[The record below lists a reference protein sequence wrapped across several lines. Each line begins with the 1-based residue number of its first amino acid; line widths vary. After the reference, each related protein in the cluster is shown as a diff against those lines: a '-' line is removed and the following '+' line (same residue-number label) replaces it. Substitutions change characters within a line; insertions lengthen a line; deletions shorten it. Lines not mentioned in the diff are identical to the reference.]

1 MIFAIVRRGRKAGTC
16 LRPHLYRSDNR
27 YHVHL
32 GKDGPF
38 IPLAD
43 ARDIPEYL
51 ANGYSLRMSNLE
63 EDHSP
68 SLISPDS
75 IFGWK

>member
-16 LRPHLYRSDNR
+16 LRPHLYSSDHR

-32 GKDGPF
+32 GKEGPF

-43 ARDIPEYL
+43 DRDIPEYL
-51 ANGYSLRMSNLE
+51 ANGYSLQMSNLE
-63 EDHSP
+63 ENHNP
-68 SLISPDS
+68 SLIRPDS
-75 IFGWK
+75 IFGWR